1 MSSLAKLDAGSRRR
15 KDWVLI
21 RSYVFSKDTPTK
33 VDINKHSLDYVG
45 KRGNKKYLTG
55 VYGTNSGD
63 AGGYLAT
70 NWANDQNLR
79 IFYLDVWCEIPNFH
93 ASRAQMT
100 RETIAESHWLH
111 LDRMSV
117 DLKEEVKTNFLE
129 WIKKKHGAE
138 AEQNAEDLS
147 CQQLVLLYPFLANK
161 LLDSEP
167 EIGMLVHP
175 IYTPYDEGSVKPLSL
190 WAATINTELI
200 QIKGA
205 EIRYLPDVECFAE

>member
-1 MSSLAKLDAGSRRR
+1 MSNPAKIDTGSRRR

-21 RSYVFSKDTPTK
+21 RSYVFAKDIPTR
-33 VDINKHSLDYVG
+33 VEVQKHSLDYVG
-45 KRGNKKYLTG
+45 KRANKKFLTG
-55 VYGTNSGD
+55 IYGTNSGD

-70 NWANDQNLR
+70 NWANNQGSR
-79 IFYLDVWCEIPNFH
+79 IFYLDVWCEVPNFH

-117 DLKEEVKTNFLE
+117 ELKNEIKEKMLD
-129 WIKKKHGAE
+129 WIKKKHGPDA
-138 AEQNAEDLS
+138 QRNAEDLN
-147 CQQLVLLYPFLANK
+147 CQQMVLAHPFLANK

-167 EIGMLVHP
+167 DVGMLVHP
-175 IYTPYDEGSVKPLSL
+175 VYTPFDEGAARPLSL

-200 QIKGA
+200 HVKGA
-205 EIRYLPDVECFAE
+205 EIRYLPNVECII